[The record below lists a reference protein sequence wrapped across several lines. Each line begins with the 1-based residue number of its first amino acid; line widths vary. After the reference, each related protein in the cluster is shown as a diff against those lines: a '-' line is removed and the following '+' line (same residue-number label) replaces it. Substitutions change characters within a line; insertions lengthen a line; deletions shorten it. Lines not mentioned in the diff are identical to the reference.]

1 MRGREKS
8 LVGLATT
15 KSGNTDP
22 ATVVDGF
29 QTSHSLQLGV
39 RTEMWDEADS
49 GSFHLSVHASAPA
62 SARASGPGSSRMGR
76 WINAANRPST
86 TAAHHIGV

>member
-1 MRGREKS
+1 MAERCDAASRKPRLAKERSNLMRPRS
-8 LVGLATT
+8 AMR
-15 KSGNTDP
+15 N
-22 ATVVDGF
+22 
-29 QTSHSLQLGV
+29 
-39 RTEMWDEADS
+39 EADS
-49 GSFHLSVHASAPA
+49 ESVYLSDHASALA